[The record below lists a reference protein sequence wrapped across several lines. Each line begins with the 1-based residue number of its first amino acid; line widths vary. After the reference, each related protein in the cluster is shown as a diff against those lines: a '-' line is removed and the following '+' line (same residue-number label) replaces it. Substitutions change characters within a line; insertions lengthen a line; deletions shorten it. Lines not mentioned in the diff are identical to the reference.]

1 MKILSL
7 VFMNMLRTA
16 HRCKLLLGSKFHSG
30 PVAQLD
36 RASDFGSEGWG
47 FDSLR
52 GRQNLKAFRPLSGR
66 RLKLSAYISA
76 SDLLLQN
83 PDPTNWRRFPNSG
96 LTDLNFCLF
105 LHSSFPAN
113 IRREQNQNYLLKC
126 VTYNAV
132 EWQIHSLCAAICTNR
147 NKFGMTIKEQ
157 VYCFQQ
163 T

>member
-1 MKILSL
+1 MTLTSDKLWLGRREGYVICLPVSGRAENPL
-7 VFMNMLRTA
+7 G
-16 HRCKLLLGSKFHSG
+16 CKLLLDRNFDCG

-52 GRQNLKAFRPLSGR
+52 GRQNLKAFPLSGR
-66 RLKLSAYISA
+66 RLKLSAYISP

-96 LTDLNFCLF
+96 LTNLNFCLF

-113 IRREQNQNYLLKC
+113 IRRE
-126 VTYNAV
+126 
-132 EWQIHSLCAAICTNR
+132 
-147 NKFGMTIKEQ
+147 
-157 VYCFQQ
+157 
-163 T
+163 